1 MSFKPLSREEE
12 RETLIEVCN
21 IEREEPSRQ
30 REEPVQG
37 STPKEVRR
45 ERHQRGEGQGSAIRM
60 EELGS
65 YKAS

>member
-1 MSFKPLSREEE
+1 M
-12 RETLIEVCN
+12 EVCH

-30 REEPVQG
+30 REEPAQG
-37 STPKEVRR
+37 STPKEARR